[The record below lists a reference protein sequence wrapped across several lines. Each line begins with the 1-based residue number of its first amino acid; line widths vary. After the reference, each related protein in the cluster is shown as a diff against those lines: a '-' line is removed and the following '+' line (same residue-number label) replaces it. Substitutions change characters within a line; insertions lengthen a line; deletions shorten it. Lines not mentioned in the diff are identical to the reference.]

1 MQPFQCV
8 WQRRETRMDL
18 RTWQHNMAAFMQPY
32 QCDLQ
37 PEIPQAY
44 RTTHTRRT
52 THCKTLYGGTNHTPK
67 RTARNHLTHELPLP
81 LSLKKHNVSPS
92 GFLPKTSPMQQSC
105 SHYNAF
111 CSIRWQQQNITT
123 IMQPCHCDLQPQVP
137 NTLQLRTHT
146 QTHPNHLE
154 ATATLREQ
162 KSQNERTRNRPT
174 HFLAA
179 LHRRL
184 QALYPKKHNVSRP
197 GFLPQTN
204 PMQHACSHYT
214 PFCSIMWQTRMDLRT
229 WQHNMATQYGNTT
242 WQHSC
247 SHSNAI
253 CSHRFQNTL
262 QLRTHKHT

>member
-146 QTHPNHLE
+146 HKHTQI
-154 ATATLREQ
+154 TLKPRLHCGNK

-174 HFLAA
+174 HFFSCPSSPAA
-179 LHRRL
+179 
-184 QALYPKKHNVSRP
+184 
-197 GFLPQTN
+197 GTLPEKT
-204 PMQHACSHYT
+204 
-214 PFCSIMWQTRMDLRT
+214 
-229 WQHNMATQYGNTT
+229 
-242 WQHSC
+242 
-247 SHSNAI
+247 
-253 CSHRFQNTL
+253 
-262 QLRTHKHT
+262 